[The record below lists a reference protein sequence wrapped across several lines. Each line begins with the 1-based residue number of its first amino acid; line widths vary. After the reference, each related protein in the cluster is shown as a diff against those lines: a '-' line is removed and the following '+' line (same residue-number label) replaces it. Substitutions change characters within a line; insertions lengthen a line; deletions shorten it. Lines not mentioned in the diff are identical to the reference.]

1 MGRLT
6 LFMVGLL
13 AALPAPGAIHAQG
26 VEDDRGVSDVVAA
39 LSNARVEIAR
49 LESLHRIRPSD
60 LFTVDVARRASDRD
74 RLALLRLLEERA
86 DAIEAM
92 RDAVDLSSIDVAPDG
107 GVDRTTRLERALA
120 DRGVAVRDILAV
132 EVEGDRVFVYHAD
145 PATLTA
151 MIQAT
156 GP

>member
-13 AALPAPGAIHAQG
+13 ATLATPGGIRAQEG
-26 VEDDRGVSDVVAA
+26 DARGVSDVVAA
-39 LSNARVEIAR
+39 LSDARAEIAR
-49 LESLHRIRPSD
+49 LESFHRMRPSD
-60 LFTVDVARRASDRD
+60 LFTVDIAGRASDRD
-74 RLALLRLLEERA
+74 RLALVRLLEERA

-92 RDAVDLSSIDVAPDG
+92 RDAVDLSPLEVAPDG
-107 GVDRTTRLERALA
+107 DADRTTRLERALA
-120 DRGVAVRDILAV
+120 ERGVAVRDILAV
-132 EVEGDRVFVYHAD
+132 DVEGDRVFVYYAD

-151 MIQAT
+151 MTQTT